1 MLKIFKSNP
10 GVSEVNIQT
19 ETAIVPFQ
27 GLIKPVRGIDYRILK
42 YSEGEKYLK
51 DEPASMEYGSDQA
64 ALVYERSG
72 KEIMTGHSL
81 GKNIDIYI

>member
-1 MLKIFKSNP
+1 VLKIFHSNQ

-27 GLIKPVRGIDYRILK
+27 GTIKPVRGVDYRILK
-42 YSEGEKYLK
+42 YSDGEKYLK
-51 DEPASMEYGSDQA
+51 EEPVSPDWASDQA
-64 ALVYERSG
+64 ALIYERSG
-72 KEIMTGHSL
+72 KEITSGNSL

>member
-1 MLKIFKSNP
+1 M
-10 GVSEVNIQT
+10 NIQT

-27 GLIKPVRGIDYRILK
+27 GIIRPVRGVDYRLLK

-51 DEPASMEYGSDQA
+51 NEPVSPDYNSDQA
-64 ALVYERSG
+64 ALIYERSG
-72 KEIMTGHSL
+72 KEITTGYSL

>member
-27 GLIKPVRGIDYRILK
+27 GLIKPVRGIDYRIAK

-51 DEPASMEYGSDQA
+51 DGPASPDNDSDQA
-64 ALVYERSG
+64 ALIYERSG
-72 KEIMTGHSL
+72 REIMTGHSL